1 MVIRSFRPG
10 DERFLSTLVSTVFM
24 RYIAPDY
31 SREGIDEF
39 LKYVREN
46 DILERVIEGN
56 HYIYIALQGR
66 TVVGVIEI
74 REYRHISLFFVNGKY
89 HRRGIGSLLMKNALE
104 LCRVMNPILLR
115 LSVNSSPFAVPVY
128 EKLGFHIEADEMEKN
143 GIRFT
148 PMSYLL

>member
-1 MVIRSFRPG
+1 
-10 DERFLSTLVSTVFM
+10 
-24 RYIAPDY
+24 APDY

-104 LCRVMNPILLR
+104 LCRVMNPLLLR

-128 EKLGFHIEADEMEKN
+128 EKLGFNIEADEMEKN